1 MFYCVNNDFPL
12 VVTNYCESCDC
23 TSKYRKNSNG
33 VASIFGPYICNWRMR
48 SNENALLD
56 LIILYSLYSMLQ
68 FSQLRA

>member
-1 MFYCVNNDFPL
+1 MFYCVNSDFPF

-33 VASIFGPYICNWRMR
+33 VASIFGLYICNWRMR

-56 LIILYSLYSMLQ
+56 LNILYSLYSMLQ